1 MNRKAVAA
9 TLEELRDF
17 LQSEG
22 GALLAKDSRESHLME
37 ARRLLAKAREP
48 GEVLYVGILGGTGV
62 GKSTL
67 INALAGE
74 HISAPSDR
82 RPFTDRAVVYRHR
95 DTPRGLPG
103 LEALIRD
110 PDPVHDVDRIRELV
124 LLDLPDFDSVEPE
137 NRRTVERILP
147 SLDSVVWVVSPE
159 KYADALFYEL
169 VAATALHRD
178 NFTFVLNK
186 TDELIEP
193 GTPQPYGRLKE
204 VLGDLSFRLKHDV
217 GIQEPRMFSLSAFRE
232 CEGFAGE
239 DLPEKEFKRFRDFLM
254 VRRDAKEIASV
265 KTVNIVEETRHLLAR
280 VNAEIRPREKAEVI
294 RSITDIHPGSARQ
307 ENLPDLARP
316 RLERELA
323 AAVLSLLA
331 AEDASIR
338 PIKAAMRLLALGR
351 RSSQTSSG
359 NRLQEALAES
369 AGILGQEKRS
379 HLERV
384 AAHADA
390 ELLLAFPHS
399 ASVRSMDGPDQLV
412 ARAVKAGT
420 ALFQHNLE
428 KRRRSLSG
436 SLSRLRRWWQK
447 IVLFLPAA
455 LLAIKLIGPQRVEAW
470 VNDPTI
476 SGALTMLLA
485 LLTSLF
491 GAEGL
496 IGLVVFL
503 ICESIL
509 IVILGARRMGKLERD
524 AAKLARSALSG
535 LEDSLDAVC
544 TRIQIQRRD
553 TLEKISRDIN
563 RLNKLTSAFGSVDL
577 AGSSAVSELRRH
589 EEAS

>member
-1 MNRKAVAA
+1 VNRKAVAA

-17 LQSEG
+17 LQSQG
-22 GALLAKDSRESHLME
+22 GALLAEDSRQSHLKE
-37 ARRLLAKAREP
+37 AQRLLAKAREP
-48 GEVLYVGILGGTGV
+48 GEVLYAGILGGTGV

-67 INALAGE
+67 INALARA

-103 LEALIRD
+103 LEGLIRD
-110 PDPVHDVDRIRELV
+110 PDPVHDVERIRDLV

-147 SLDSVVWVVSPE
+147 SLDAVVWVVSPE

-186 TDELIEP
+186 TDELIDE
-193 GTPQPYGRLKE
+193 GAAHPYGRLKE
-204 VLGDLSFRLKHDV
+204 VLGDLTFRLKHDV

-232 CEGFAGE
+232 CEGFTGE
-239 DLPEKEFKRFRDFLM
+239 DLPEKEFRRFRDFLM

-265 KTVNIVEETRHLLAR
+265 KTVNLVEETGQLLAR
-280 VNAEIRPREKAEVI
+280 VNTEVRPREKAEVI
-294 RSITDIHPGSARQ
+294 RSITDIPPDRGWQ
-307 ENLPDLARP
+307 EKLPDLARP
-316 RLERELA
+316 RLERELT

-331 AEDASIR
+331 GEDASIG
-338 PIKAAMRLLALGR
+338 PVKAAIRLLSLGR
-351 RSSQTSSG
+351 RSLPKGSG
-359 NRLQEALAES
+359 NRLEEALEES
-369 AGILGQEKRS
+369 AAILGQEKRS
-379 HLERV
+379 QLEKI
-384 AAHADA
+384 AAHTDA

-412 ARAVKAGT
+412 SRAVKAGT

-436 SLSRLRRWWQK
+436 SFSRLRRWGQK
-447 IVLFLPAA
+447 LVLFLPAV
-455 LLAIKLIGPQRVEAW
+455 LLAIKLIGHQRAEAW
-470 VNDPTI
+470 VSDPTF
-476 SGALTMLLA
+476 SGALAMLLA

-503 ICESIL
+503 ICEGIL
-509 IVILGARRMGKLERD
+509 IVFLGARRMGKLERD
-524 AAKLARSALSG
+524 AAKIARSALSG

-544 TRIQIQRRD
+544 TRIQTQRRD
-553 TLEKISRDIN
+553 TLERISRNID
-563 RLNKLTSAFGSVDL
+563 RLNKLTSAFGSADPEGSP
-577 AGSSAVSELRRH
+577 AGSRLRQQER
-589 EEAS
+589 AS